1 MVSVGM
7 DGEAKLRAEWKRD
20 EPLNHEK
27 LRNRKGGIPLLRD
40 ADVAVPARNLKQD
53 AGGAGAYIVA
63 HAAECQVANMSAY
76 NLTGIITKMK
86 LPPLRKIEFIACHA
100 AQKDEE
106 AQDNPQMRDIR
117 LKSDEGTPK
126 SDQWV
131 HGLDSKELSFITQ
144 FCCLYGESLE
154 DPREVKVAGWDC
166 FVSVA
171 HPKKEAKEM
180 PKMEGGYN
188 PAMTGK
194 KFIRQ
199 GGPPTFPRKASHHRS
214 KKMFRW
220 VVTGERESVVTAIER
235 AEWSDKAA

>member
-1 MVSVGM
+1 MVSRR
-7 DGEAKLRAEWKRD
+7 DGEAKRRAEWKRD
-20 EPLNHEK
+20 EPENHEK
-27 LRNRKGGIPLLRD
+27 LRNRKGGIPILRG

-76 NLTGIITKMK
+76 NLTAIITKMK

-126 SDQWV
+126 PDQWV
-131 HGLDSKELSFITQ
+131 HGLDNKELSFITQ

-171 HPKKEAKEM
+171 HPGKNPSEM
-180 PKMEGGYN
+180 PESFDRS
-188 PAMTGK
+188 MTGR

-199 GGPPTFPRKASHHRS
+199 GGPLHSQGKP
-214 KKMFRW
+214 
-220 VVTGERESVVTAIER
+220 VTTQRNIFLDA
-235 AEWSDKAA
+235 